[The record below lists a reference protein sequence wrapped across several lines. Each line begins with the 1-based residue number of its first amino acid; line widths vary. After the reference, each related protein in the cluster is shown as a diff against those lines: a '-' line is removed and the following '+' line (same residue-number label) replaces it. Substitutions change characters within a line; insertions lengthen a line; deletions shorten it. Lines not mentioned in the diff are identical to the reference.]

1 MMLLGNAE
9 IVTLD
14 EHNTFIHDGAV
25 LIDLN
30 NIMDIGETD
39 VLRSKYPD
47 AEYYNLEH
55 RLLIPGFLNAHM
67 HLYSTFARGMSIK
80 GSAPSNFKEILEK
93 LWWKLDKN
101 LSSEDEIYFSSLIPL
116 IEGIRCGTTGIIDHH
131 ASFGLISGSLDIVEK
146 AVLDIGVR
154 SVLCYET
161 SDRWG
166 KELSDLAIKE
176 NVRFIE
182 KSQKERNSLIAA
194 TFGLH
199 ASLTLSN
206 STLEKCSDEAQR
218 LNTGFHI
225 HVAEGI
231 EDVQDSLDKSGKRV
245 VNRLNDFGIIS
256 DKTLAIHC
264 IHIAEEEIQIL
275 AKNRTMVVHNPESNM
290 NNAVGIAPLMEMYKE
305 GVKIGLGTDGYTPSM
320 LESVKVAYIL
330 PKLGYKDPR
339 VGNELIEN
347 MILHNNRFFF
357 EKFYNNDLGVIKKGA
372 FADLVILDYFPPTPL
387 NETNF
392 FYHMIFGIRA
402 NNINS
407 VMVNGDFVLK
417 EKQFTK
423 IDEIEI
429 YSKARKVSR
438 KFWEKM

>member
-1 MMLLGNAE
+1 
-9 IVTLD
+9 
-14 EHNTFIHDGAV
+14 
-25 LIDLN
+25 
-30 NIMDIGETD
+30 
-39 VLRSKYPD
+39 
-47 AEYYNLEH
+47 
-55 RLLIPGFLNAHM
+55 
-67 HLYSTFARGMSIK
+67 
-80 GSAPSNFKEILEK
+80 
-93 LWWKLDKN
+93 
-101 LSSEDEIYFSSLIPL
+101 
-116 IEGIRCGTTGIIDHH
+116 
-131 ASFGLISGSLDIVEK
+131 
-146 AVLDIGVR
+146 
-154 SVLCYET
+154 
-161 SDRWG
+161 
-166 KELSDLAIKE
+166 
-176 NVRFIE
+176 
-182 KSQKERNSLIAA
+182 
-194 TFGLH
+194 
-199 ASLTLSN
+199 
-206 STLEKCSDEAQR
+206 
-218 LNTGFHI
+218 
-225 HVAEGI
+225 
-231 EDVQDSLDKSGKRV
+231 
-245 VNRLNDFGIIS
+245 
-256 DKTLAIHC
+256 
-264 IHIAEEEIQIL
+264 
-275 AKNRTMVVHNPESNM
+275 M